1 VPLDRAKLVI
11 DRQQIFGD
19 MRAPVA
25 EDDSQ
30 LVIVTRRKGIRAGG
44 YLCVAA
50 TLAIRHVR
58 SLYRGR
64 SFP

>member
-1 VPLDRAKLVI
+1 
-11 DRQQIFGD
+11 

-58 SLYRGR
+58 SLLPWPQLPVAGGAAVL
-64 SFP
+64 SAAS